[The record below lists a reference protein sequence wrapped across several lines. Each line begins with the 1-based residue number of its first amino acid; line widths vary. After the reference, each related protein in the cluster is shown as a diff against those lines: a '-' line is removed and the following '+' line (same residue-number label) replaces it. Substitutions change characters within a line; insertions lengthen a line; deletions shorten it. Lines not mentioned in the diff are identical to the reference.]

1 VLPIVCRLC
10 TQWWQA
16 LRIRDSRQLWSALNV
31 VPGEQCHTKLMAE
44 VLPGGITGSSLR
56 CQYSHNV
63 IMAETSKTM
72 TISQDLA

>member
-1 VLPIVCRLC
+1 M
-10 TQWWQA
+10 
-16 LRIRDSRQLWSALNV
+16 WSALNV

-63 IMAETSKTM
+63 IMTETPKTM
-72 TISQDLA
+72 AIPQYLA